1 MRSCTVYAADEDV
14 NEIRGALQPL
24 GFEVTFV
31 ARNPAASP
39 LKGVVPP
46 EAMHQPV
53 SDYLATNGIHAEQD
67 LGRLDLNALAAAPG
81 VTRDSLTRF
90 VRALARSGS
99 YPNADALQ
107 EFLVRRGIFV

>member
-1 MRSCTVYAADEDV
+1 MRSCTVHAADEDIP
-14 NEIRGALQPL
+14 EIRGALQHL

-31 ARNPAASP
+31 ARKPTASP
-39 LKGVVPP
+39 LEGVVAP

-67 LGRLDLNALAAAPG
+67 LARLDLNALAAAPG
-81 VTRDSLTRF
+81 VTRESLTRF
-90 VRALARSGS
+90 VRALARSGR
-99 YPNADALQ
+99 YPDADALQ